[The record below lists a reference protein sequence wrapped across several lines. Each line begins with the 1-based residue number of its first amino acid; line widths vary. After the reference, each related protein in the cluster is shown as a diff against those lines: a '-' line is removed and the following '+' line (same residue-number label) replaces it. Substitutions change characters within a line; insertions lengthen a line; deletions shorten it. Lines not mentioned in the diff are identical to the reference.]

1 MKKKTSSI
9 IGAVFCIVVTIAIM
23 IAYACMFLFTATSIA
38 VKIIVGIVL
47 AFLIGVSI
55 YVLVERI
62 NEIRSGYYDDIS
74 KY

>member
-23 IAYACMFLFTATSIA
+23 IAYACMFWFDETSMT
-38 VKIIVGIVL
+38 VKIIVGIIL